1 MQPNFKY
8 TYFNFCFIAG
18 NGRSK
23 EGKKAKSDPQAEIEE
38 LKPEKRKLEEEIKKL
53 KEKVDNLEEAL
64 RRIEAEREEESDEEE
79 ELRWKFSKSTI
90 FTNSKSHTIL
100 RIDLNLLL
108 PGCCSNFPVDRN

>member
-1 MQPNFKY
+1 MQPNFEY

-18 NGRSK
+18 NERSK
-23 EGKKAKSDPQAEIEE
+23 KGKKDKSDPQAEIEK
-38 LKPEKRKLEEEIKKL
+38 LKRENRKL

-64 RRIEAEREEESDEEE
+64 RRTEAEREEDSDEEE
-79 ELRWKFSKSTI
+79 ELRWKFSKSAI
-90 FTNSKSHTIL
+90 FTNSKSDTIL